1 MKKTMVFPAKQEAV
15 GEVAE
20 KISRF
25 LKDLGADTGES
36 IKTLLVLEET
46 LGGLVEHAAPGS
58 ELKVVISRFMGKI
71 DLEISVPGEDYD
83 PARSMKEVPDLLD
96 NIPGDAIQNA
106 IRGILLSAYG
116 QDMKFRHKYG
126 KNHVR
131 MTVLK
136 SKRILLY
143 RTLIALILGILTGLI
158 LMRIGNTGFNAALN
172 KYLLVPV
179 KTLFLNSMKAI
190 VAPVVFF
197 SIVSCISRFSNL
209 ADLERVGAKVF
220 ISYLCTSVIAT
231 AVGLGTFFLLKP
243 GIVLPGV
250 QAAAKEQVQSSMGDA
265 ALESI
270 IGIVPDN
277 FIKPFLESNM
287 LQLIFLAVL
296 CGIAVGLIGEYSE
309 PLRNLMEA
317 CNEMFLRIVTMIML
331 FIPAAVFCSVS
342 SLIISVGVDTLL
354 SLLGIAGSF
363 IFGIFCMMI
372 IYCLILILFG
382 RLNPLTFIKKYYS
395 IMLQVF
401 SIAASTPS
409 IPVNMKAC
417 EENLGIDRKVYSL
430 SIPLGA
436 TVNMDGTCVLLAVQT
451 LALAKMYGVPVTGAS
466 VFSLAISIL
475 VFSIGAPGVPGSL
488 MIIMAALLSQLN
500 VPVEG
505 LEIVI
510 GLAPFLGMFL
520 AASNC
525 LGDVIVTAVVARSE
539 GLMDVQRYNS

>member
-1 MKKTMVFPAKQEAV
+1 MNKTMVFPAKQEAV

-36 IKTLLVLEET
+36 MKTLLVLEET

-136 SKRILLY
+136 SKRIQLY

-158 LMRIGNTGFNAALN
+158 LMRTGNTGFNAALN

-250 QAAAKEQVQSSMGDA
+250 QAAAKEQVQSSIGDA

-317 CNEMFLRIVTMIML
+317 CNEMFLRIITMIML

-382 RLNPLTFIKKYYS
+382 RLNPLTFIKKYFS
-395 IMLQVF
+395 TMLQVF

>member
-36 IKTLLVLEET
+36 IKTLLVLEEA

-158 LMRIGNTGFNAALN
+158 LMRTGNTGFNAALN

-250 QAAAKEQVQSSMGDA
+250 QAAAKEQVQSSIGDA

-317 CNEMFLRIVTMIML
+317 CNEMFLRIITMIML

-382 RLNPLTFIKKYYS
+382 RLNPLTFIKKYFS
-395 IMLQVF
+395 TMLQVF

-417 EENLGIDRKVYSL
+417 EEKLGIDRKVYSL